1 MEVRSLGPSVCPVSE
16 TQLGTEKGPR
26 PEAGSIW
33 KSGTQSEQLAPSWGD
48 RVSDSVLG
56 GGEGQASRAA
66 GAQKPPGGWHAL
78 GFLSDGQA
86 LPQKPLLVAQLMPG
100 FLQNER
106 ARQ

>member
-1 MEVRSLGPSVCPVSE
+1 MSVLCLRPSWG
-16 TQLGTEKGPR
+16 QKRGQDQKQ
-26 PEAGSIW
+26 EASGSRV
-33 KSGTQSEQLAPSWGD
+33 GLQSEQLAPSWGD
-48 RVSDSVLG
+48 RVSDSVLGGG

-86 LPQKPLLVAQLMPG
+86 LPQKPLLAAQLMPG

-106 ARQ
+106 AQQ